1 MQEWFFCKYLLRKIM
16 DIQPYLFINPP
27 CIFRKNTTMFEKL
40 IPYDAAYIILDGY
53 IQYHHNFKRITKRAK
68 IRFEQRDW
76 AGIQEDSR
84 YRMTVYRD
92 AVGGTTEKVREF
104 LGASHIRH
112 EVWVQIKEM
121 YLEEIFNF
129 NTRNIAETFFN
140 SVYRHAHKGLGADEE
155 LMFVNA
161 TGTYREFRSAIPI
174 FHSFYLGAQYENT
187 MHQLLAC
194 FPFDAAIANLE
205 RDVFYLAETLRQ
217 KVQSFRREFRPI
229 RLEVLKSVFYRNK
242 GAYIVGRMYL
252 DDRILPFVI
261 PLVNEEAGIFADTL
275 LLHENDISSIFSYN
289 RAYFL
294 VDTDIASEMVDFL
307 KSIMPTKSLG
317 ELYNSIG
324 FEKHGKTVLYREL
337 LRHLDA
343 SGDKFVIA
351 PGVKGMV
358 MTVFTLPSYSMVF
371 KMIND
376 RFKPPKM
383 VTEQEV
389 KAKYELVSTHDR
401 VGRMAD
407 SHMFENLSLPLNR
420 LDAELLEELQREC
433 PSKVS
438 MHQDH
443 IEIKHLYI
451 EKKMIPLDIYLQ
463 TATMEEAAE
472 AIADYGRAIK
482 DMAAVNIFP
491 GDMLLKNFGLTRLNR
506 VVFYDYDEIVFLT
519 DCVFRKIP
527 EARDYDD
534 EWSSEPWYSVG
545 QNDIFPEEFSRFLIG
560 REDVRKMFLEKHAD
574 LYDVAYW
581 QNVQDRLRK
590 GEIVTVFPY
599 RKRLRFKNQ
608 FGKKILTLTEQKALD
623 EKEIEWPGEKL

>member
-1 MQEWFFCKYLLRKIM
+1 
-16 DIQPYLFINPP
+16 
-27 CIFRKNTTMFEKL
+27 MFEKL
-40 IPYDAAYIILDGY
+40 IPYDAAYTILDAY
-53 IQYHHNFKRITKRAK
+53 IQYYHVFKRITKRAK

-76 AGIQEDSR
+76 VGIQEDAKF
-84 YRMTVYRD
+84 RMTIYRTS
-92 AVGGTTEKVREF
+92 VGETTQKLLHF
-104 LGASHIRH
+104 LGTERNTH

-121 YLEEIFNF
+121 FLEEIFNF
-129 NTRNIAETFFN
+129 NTRNIAETYFN
-140 SVYRHAHKGLGADEE
+140 SIYRHSHIGLGADED

-174 FHSFYLGAQYENT
+174 YHTFYLGSHFENT
-187 MHQLLAC
+187 LQQLFSC
-194 FPFDAAIANLE
+194 FPFDAPMANLE
-205 RDVFYLAETLRQ
+205 RDVFYIAETIRRKLSTYKRD
-217 KVQSFRREFRPI
+217 FRHI

-252 DDRILPFVI
+252 DDRIHPFII
-261 PLVNEEAGIFADTL
+261 PLAHENEGIYADTL
-275 LLHENDISSIFSYN
+275 LLEPNDISSIFSYN

-307 KSIMPTKSLG
+307 KSIMPSKSLG

-343 SGDKFVIA
+343 SADKFVIA

-376 RFKPPKM
+376 KFRPPKM

-389 KAKYELVSTHDR
+389 KSKYDLVSAHDR

-407 SHMFENLSLPLNR
+407 SHMFENLTLPLNR
-420 LDAELLEELQREC
+420 FDPALIEELKKEC
-433 PSKVS
+433 ASKITIN
-438 MHQDH
+438 HDT
-443 IEIKHLYI
+443 IEIKHMYI
-451 EKKMIPLDIYLQ
+451 EKKMIPLDMYLKS
-463 TATMEEAAE
+463 ATLQEAE
-472 AIADYGRAIK
+472 DAIADYGRAIK

-527 EARDYDD
+527 EPRSYED
-534 EWSSEPWYSVG
+534 EWASEPWYSVG
-545 QNDIFPEEFSRFLIG
+545 ENDIFPEEFSKFLIG
-560 REDVRKMFLEKHAD
+560 RSDVRKMFLEKHAD
-574 LYDVAYW
+574 LYDVKYW
-581 QNVQDRLRK
+581 QDVQERLRN

-608 FGKKILTLTEQKALD
+608 FGKGMLDGTAQKALD
-623 EKEIEWPGEKL
+623 EKETEWPENK